1 MTDISKSKNK
11 KDIDK
16 LVDFGKQ
23 LFSGILRSRTG
34 SLSEMAK
41 LLRFQPGTKGFHRM
55 LEKLSDLSDELRQIY
70 YETIKKFL
78 SEKGLRI
85 GIIDDSS
92 IEKSG
97 KNFPKQQKH
106 HNHTTNSFYSGMKM
120 LSTQVYQAG
129 KIATISSKLV
139 GKNDNKLDVANEDIN
154 ILINDFVVDIILFD
168 SWYCKSKV
176 LEKIQ
181 EHNKIFISR
190 LRANSIVK
198 LGDDTKVSL
207 NELIKSVHHKQYM
220 QIKISKKSYWIF
232 ESTLD
237 FKTYGTLR
245 VIVSKEGQHKEPIFL
260 ITNSKNFSARF
271 IVKLYSR
278 RFNIEVFFKDAK
290 QFLNLKTFQCR
301 HELKWKLHL
310 QLVNILHWAMQKK
323 NSISKIVRKIRDNT
337 QRCLLFIN
345 ENKLINKIFDE
356 LKRRCQ
362 T

>member
-1 MTDISKSKNK
+1 MSQISKRMNER
-11 KDIDK
+11 DIDK

-23 LFSGILRSRTG
+23 FFSGILRSRTG
-34 SLSEMAK
+34 SLNEMAK
-41 LLRFQPGTKGFHRM
+41 LQRFQPGTKGFHRM
-55 LEKLSDLSDELRQIY
+55 FEKLSILFDELKQIY
-70 YETIKKFL
+70 HESIREFL

-120 LSTQVYQAG
+120 LSTQIYQAG
-129 KIATISSKLV
+129 KLATISSRLV
-139 GKNDNKLDVANEDIN
+139 GKDDNKLDVANEDIAV
-154 ILINDFVVDIILFD
+154 LINDFVVDIILFD
-168 SWYCKSKV
+168 SWYCKNKI
-176 LEKIQ
+176 LEKVQ

-190 LRANSIVK
+190 LRTDSTVNLSEDMKIP
-198 LGDDTKVSL
+198 L
-207 NELIKSVHHKQYM
+207 NELIRSVPHKQFK

-232 ESTLD
+232 EAVLD
-237 FKTYGTLR
+237 FKTYGNLR

-260 ITNSKNFSARF
+260 ATNSKNFSAKF

-290 QFLNLKTFQCR
+290 QFLNLETFRCKHQN
-301 HELKWKLHL
+301 KWNLHL
-310 QLVNILHWAMQKK
+310 QLVNILHWAMQKRK
-323 NSISKIVRKIRDNT
+323 SISRTVRKIRDNT
-337 QRCLLFIN
+337 EHCLLFIN
-345 ENKLINKIFDE
+345 ENQLINKFFDE